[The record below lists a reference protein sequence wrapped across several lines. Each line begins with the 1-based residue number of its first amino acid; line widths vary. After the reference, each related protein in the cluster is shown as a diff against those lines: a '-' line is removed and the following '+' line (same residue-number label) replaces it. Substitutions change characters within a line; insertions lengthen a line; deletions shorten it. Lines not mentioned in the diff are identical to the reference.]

1 MSACEQ
7 ALPQSTAG
15 HLQPEHPAHLTQTK
29 GQPTMGS
36 DTDGKGDFT
45 FPQHAQESGSQTLLL
60 AFALF
65 APLTSETL

>member
-36 DTDGKGDFT
+36 DTDGKGDFA
-45 FPQHAQESGSQTLLL
+45 FPQHAQESG
-60 AFALF
+60 
-65 APLTSETL
+65 